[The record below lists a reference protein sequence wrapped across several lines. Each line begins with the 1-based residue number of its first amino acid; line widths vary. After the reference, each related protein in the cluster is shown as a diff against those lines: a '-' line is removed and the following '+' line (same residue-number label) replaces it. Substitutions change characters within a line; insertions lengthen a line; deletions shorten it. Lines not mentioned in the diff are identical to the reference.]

1 MNAPPEKNI
10 IEEVASIKGISESF
24 VEKDWYVTQV
34 IKKVAEITYQDFQ
47 IIFTGGTALSKAH
60 NLILRFSEDVDFR
73 VIAPSLENE
82 SKSKQRKILS
92 DFKETIITSLKTAF
106 QINED
111 KIFARNENQFIAIEI
126 NYPTLFPRADALR

>member
-1 MNAPPEKNI
+1 MNVLPEKSI

-34 IKKVAEITYQDFQ
+34 IKTVSEITYQDFQ

-73 VIAPSLENE
+73 VI
-82 SKSKQRKILS
+82 ILRCHFF
-92 DFKETIITSLKTAF
+92 D
-106 QINED
+106 
-111 KIFARNENQFIAIEI
+111 R
-126 NYPTLFPRADALR
+126 